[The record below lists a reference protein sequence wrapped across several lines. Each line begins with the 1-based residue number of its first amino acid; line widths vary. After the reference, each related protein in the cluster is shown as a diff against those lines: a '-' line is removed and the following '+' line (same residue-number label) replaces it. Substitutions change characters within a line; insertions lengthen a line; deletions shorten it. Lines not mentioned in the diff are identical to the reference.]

1 MTNRIIAILA
11 AGLFAATSVS
21 FAQKLKSQK
30 EQEAVM
36 AIQNAADAN
45 SRIAAIENLLT
56 KFADTEFKGIVLEMA
71 IDAARSKN
79 DPDQTI
85 LYCERLLEVDPSSL
99 SGLTTLAKTIA
110 DTTREND
117 LDKEEKLKRATDL
130 ANKAISGA
138 PNAKNPAPA
147 LIPAEQW
154 TVRSKDLASMAH
166 EALAAVA
173 MVRKKN
179 DDAIAEYKLA
189 LETPNPDPATMIRL
203 GILYGQMQRYD
214 DAIAILDKAI
224 ASTDNAQ
231 IKQVAGQEKVKVA
244 TAKAAQKK

>member
-30 EQEAVM
+30 EQDAVM

-45 SRIAAIENLLT
+45 ARLAAIENLLT
-56 KFADTEFKGIVLEMA
+56 KFADTEFKPIVLEMA

-79 DPDQTI
+79 DSDQTI
-85 LYCERLLEVDPSSL
+85 LYCERLLEADGGSL
-99 SGLTTLAKTIA
+99 SGLSTLAKVIA

-117 LDKEEKLKRATDL
+117 LDKEEKLKRATEL
-130 ANKAISGA
+130 ANKAISSA

-154 TVRSKDLASMAH
+154 TVRAKDLASMAH

-173 MVRKKN
+173 MVRKKHE
-179 DDAIAEYKLA
+179 DAIAEYKLA
-189 LETPNPDPATMIRL
+189 LDTPNPDPATMIRL
-203 GILYGQMQRYD
+203 GMVYSQLRRHD
-214 DAIAILDKAI
+214 EALAILDKAI
-224 ASTDNAQ
+224 ASTDNPQ
-231 IKQVAGQEKVKVA
+231 IKQIAGQEKVKVA
-244 TAKAAQKK
+244 TAKAAEKK